1 MGRPDYRR
9 TYPGSS
15 SSYESPQGATNY
27 NGALHLVQEFFDIRN
42 LGAEFS
48 RVVSELTA
56 EVVTE
61 KLLSSRIRSTAG

>member
-1 MGRPDYRR
+1 MGRPDHRR

-15 SSYESPQGATNY
+15 SSYY
-27 NGALHLVQEFFDIRN
+27 NDALHLVQEFLDIRN
-42 LGAEFS
+42 LGAEGFS

-61 KLLSSRIRSTAG
+61 KLFVGVFISIR